1 MINFADGGTG
11 TIQGMST
18 PGNHPGLN
26 GIEGSPSGIA

>member
-18 PGNHPGLN
+18 PGSHPTLPGT
-26 GIEGSPSGIA
+26 GGSPSGIA